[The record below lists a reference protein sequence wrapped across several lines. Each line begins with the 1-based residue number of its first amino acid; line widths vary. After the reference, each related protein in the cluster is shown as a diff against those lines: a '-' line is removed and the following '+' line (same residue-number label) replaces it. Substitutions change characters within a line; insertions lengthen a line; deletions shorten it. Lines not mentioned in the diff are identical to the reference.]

1 MVRALIRDLRAVV
14 SPGADLLAGVGAF
27 LAPMAVIGFEPH
39 MGGDTIMFI
48 AANIGYMWGLALG
61 IVSILPSAVV
71 PAGAECR
78 PRLGF
83 VDSGGAVMC
92 SKHSP

>member
-61 IVSILPSAVV
+61 IVSILLVFLVCQRRSRGRFGEISELRNSHPTQRV
-71 PAGAECR
+71 G
-78 PRLGF
+78 L
-83 VDSGGAVMC
+83 
-92 SKHSP
+92 

>member
-61 IVSILPSAVV
+61 IVSFLLLRSKRGPI
-71 PAGAECR
+71 
-78 PRLGF
+78 
-83 VDSGGAVMC
+83 VDHGLVLRFALVLS
-92 SKHSP
+92 